1 MLVIRQAYRNH
12 ALEVQERETNNQRT
26 NRFHSQRGA
35 PHDFDED
42 LERGIQMSVNE
53 SVQRSAIAELSKLPS
68 YEEALLLPKPQS
80 REDLKNIVKS
90 YEERGR
96 FDQPTF
102 QEQESQQS
110 QSSVPETNNE
120 DRPSTSRE
128 NYNIPNT

>member
-12 ALEVQERETNNQRT
+12 ALEIQEREINNQRPS
-26 NRFHSQRGA
+26 RHHSQRIA

-53 SVQRSAIAELSKLPS
+53 SVQRSAITELSKLPS

-80 REDLKNIVKS
+80 REDLKSIVKS

-96 FDQPTF
+96 FGQSAL
-102 QEQESQQS
+102 QEQGS
-110 QSSVPETNNE
+110 QSCTVSETNNE

-128 NYNIPNT
+128 NYDIPNT